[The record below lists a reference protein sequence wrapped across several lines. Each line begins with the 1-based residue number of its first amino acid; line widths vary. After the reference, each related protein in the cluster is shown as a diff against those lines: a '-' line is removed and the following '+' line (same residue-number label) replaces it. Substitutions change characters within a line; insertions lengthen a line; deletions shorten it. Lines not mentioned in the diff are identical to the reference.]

1 MTLTCH
7 VCDIVYGCPFGQFWL
22 DYVKGMEILHS
33 IVPCIYTYGNH
44 EYFDGDASNPNVC
57 GSLIHMYCLLPIN
70 YEIMLKNNVLKTYI
84 KNNSYIDTLVNIDIS
99 DNQLISQACCQQIL
113 GWKNTNMSNELIINC
128 ILKSYV
134 GLETSTFNTEFC
146 TNDTFAYGDLFPSNK
161 NKCYIWHLTGQN
173 IPNGKCIILWG
184 HAHSTDVV
192 NIGVPALGLQ
202 TGGFGN
208 LQGGGT
214 QGWVEIQQQKDNIFN
229 WVLYNNIN
237 YGDYKHNF
245 MKTSNQFLGIN
256 QEIKPNFFTDD
267 LFNSYFN
274 LSNGE
279 YNFISTNPNPPN
291 PSKNKCC
298 TP

>member
-1 MTLTCH
+1 
-7 VCDIVYGCPFGQFWL
+7 
-22 DYVKGMEILHS
+22 
-33 IVPCIYTYGNH
+33 
-44 EYFDGDASNPNVC
+44 
-57 GSLIHMYCLLPIN
+57 
-70 YEIMLKNNVLKTYI
+70 MLKNNVLKTYI

-237 YGDYKHNF
+237 YGDYKNNF

-279 YNFISTNPNPPN
+279 YNFISTNPNPLNHQKINVVP
-291 PSKNKCC
+291 P
-298 TP
+298 